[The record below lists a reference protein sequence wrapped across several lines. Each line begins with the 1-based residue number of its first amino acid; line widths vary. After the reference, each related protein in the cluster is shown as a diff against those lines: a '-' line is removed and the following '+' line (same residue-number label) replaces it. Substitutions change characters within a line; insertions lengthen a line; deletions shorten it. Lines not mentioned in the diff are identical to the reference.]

1 MNTNEYDKPNE
12 DTSMSRAERRRR
24 QKEISDGTKKLD
36 TVIMQRANS
45 MSESATMLLMMGIP
59 VDVLHQMIDNINV
72 EFKKQK
78 PEIEKI
84 YTQGVQNAK

>member
-1 MNTNEYDKPNE
+1 
-12 DTSMSRAERRRR
+12 
-24 QKEISDGTKKLD
+24 
-36 TVIMQRANS
+36 MQRANS

-84 YTQGVQNAK
+84 YTQGAKHE